1 MLNGKW
7 QIVEAELGG
16 NKLPADSFMNM
27 VLELDENSYQLSEG
41 KVIDSG
47 LVGQIPDHDPP
58 ALSIT
63 GMFGPNQGKTFYC
76 IYRFDGDDMIMCY
89 NLGGDSIPTTF
100 ESHQHPLLY
109 LVRYHRI

>member
-41 KVIDSG
+41 KVIPTRERPFIAFTVSK
-47 LVGQIPDHDPP
+47 
-58 ALSIT
+58 A
-63 GMFGPNQGKTFYC
+63 
-76 IYRFDGDDMIMCY
+76 MI
-89 NLGGDSIPTTF
+89 
-100 ESHQHPLLY
+100 
-109 LVRYHRI
+109 